1 MTVSGGPFQTMLT
14 YSYPDIKAAQLF
26 FVFFVFVYFFQES
39 DIVRTYT
46 PSDLCYDMSSQ
57 LAVAG
62 KNSCRKAKA
71 PQDACILYLS
81 YALSWR
87 AATPGDRSTVGA

>member
-1 MTVSGGPFQTMLT
+1 MIVSGGPFQTMLA
-14 YSYPDIKAAQLF
+14 YSYPDIKAAQLRWLF

-39 DIVRTYT
+39 YIVRTFT
-46 PSDLCYDMSSQ
+46 SSDLCYDMSSQ

-71 PQDACILYLS
+71 PQDAWILCLS
-81 YALSWR
+81 YALS
-87 AATPGDRSTVGA
+87 